1 MKNLKWIIL
10 FISLI
15 LFLVITENVFANEI
29 TQLDIIGYNFISNN
43 FITVSLTP
51 LVKFFTNFGSIIFL
65 LPITLLLGLIIKSK
79 KIRLNIFINL
89 IFITLINQIL
99 KFIVQ
104 RPRPNDFPL
113 VSEVGYSFPSGHT
126 MISVAFYGYLIYLIY
141 KYIHLKVL
149 KWILIIFL
157 LILIIAIGISR
168 IYLGVHYTSDVL
180 AGFLITIAYLIIFI
194 NISNKW
200 IKEK

>member
-15 LFLVITENVFANEI
+15 LFLAITENVFANEI
-29 TQLDIIGYNFISNN
+29 TKLDIIGYNFISKN

-65 LPITLLLGLIIKSK
+65 LPTTLLLALIIKSK
-79 KIRLNIFINL
+79 KISLNIFINL

-104 RPRPNDFPL
+104 RPRPSDFQL
-113 VSEVGYSFPSGHT
+113 VNETGYSFPSGHT

-141 KYIHLKVL
+141 NYIHLKIL

-180 AGFLITIAYLIIFI
+180 AGLLITIAYLIIFI